1 MCGRLCVQVEQIK
14 KTSDGW
20 VRLLREGALGRVQ
33 RRLYRPRLKLNGYV
47 KEGQPSV
54 ILEPMSSRRK
64 IWPSRCGL
72 DFVFKNQVKEFG
84 DNGGY

>member
-1 MCGRLCVQVEQIK
+1 MH
-14 KTSDGW
+14 W
-20 VRLLREGALGRVQ
+20 EG
-33 RRLYRPRLKLNGYV
+33 YRGDFTGQEPGLKLNGYV